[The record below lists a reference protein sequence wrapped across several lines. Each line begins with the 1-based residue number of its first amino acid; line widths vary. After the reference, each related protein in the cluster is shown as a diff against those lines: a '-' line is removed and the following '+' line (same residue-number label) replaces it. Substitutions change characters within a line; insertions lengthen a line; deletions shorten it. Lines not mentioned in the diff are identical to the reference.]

1 MAVAPDNARQARPRP
16 ARRGVLGRGA
26 RGGAAAVGK
35 AVGEARNAPQNTS
48 NATPRIHSKWP
59 ENGTFIRSQTQS
71 VTNAKLIPTVV
82 CALQPRAP
90 TRSGKALALVCHCVS
105 HCVSAR

>member
-1 MAVAPDNARQARPRP
+1 MAAAPDNARQARPRP

-48 NATPRIHSKWP
+48 NATPRIHSKWL
-59 ENGTFIRSQTQS
+59 ENGTFIRSQIQS

-82 CALQPRAP
+82 GACGYAA
-90 TRSGKALALVCHCVS
+90 ALVSSLV
-105 HCVSAR
+105 AD

>member
-1 MAVAPDNARQARPRP
+1 MAAAPDNARQARPRP

-48 NATPRIHSKWP
+48 NATPRIHSKWL
-59 ENGTFIRSQTQS
+59 ENGTFIRSQIQS

-82 CALQPRAP
+82 AARPRG
-90 TRSGKALALVCHCVS
+90 RII
-105 HCVSAR
+105 ARENESTTMATTNG

>member
-1 MAVAPDNARQARPRP
+1 MAAAPDNARQARPRP

-48 NATPRIHSKWP
+48 NATPRIHSKWL
-59 ENGTFIRSQTQS
+59 ENGTFIRSQLTPPQTDTCLS
-71 VTNAKLIPTVV
+71 GV
-82 CALQPRAP
+82 AP
-90 TRSGKALALVCHCVS
+90 TWPFAPIYCQI
-105 HCVSAR
+105 